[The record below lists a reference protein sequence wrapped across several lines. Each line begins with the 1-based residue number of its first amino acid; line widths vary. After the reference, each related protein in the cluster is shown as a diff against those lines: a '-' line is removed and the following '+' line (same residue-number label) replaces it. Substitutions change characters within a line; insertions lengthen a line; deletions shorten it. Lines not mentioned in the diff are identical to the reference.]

1 MFKLNF
7 YTESSTN
14 FEPNL
19 TLPNATVGL
28 NVVEQASRLKAEDY
42 TTKAAHAH
50 PCLWKTIQTKRPFE
64 TILG

>member
-50 PCLWKTIQTKRPFE
+50 PCLT
-64 TILG
+64 